1 MSTET
6 KEIRKISLLNDYAFK
21 SLFRS
26 IEARE
31 MVASFLSAITGIEK
45 QLLMEADY
53 QGGELPK
60 KNTGEKAKIS
70 DIIVKIKKDNKLVL
84 EMNQFKSNNIFEKNA
99 SYIFSILTETMKVK
113 QKNYPQ
119 IILINID
126 NFNAFQTDK
135 PILHFKLR
143 DEEGHIETN
152 QYHSIHLVLENV
164 VNTKY
169 NIDEEIKK
177 MVELLTMSTLEE
189 MKDKFKGDEI
199 YMAAIRKVEDLSK
212 DPNFIGYY
220 DVEEAKRQE
229 LEDMYDTGVSKG
241 IEKRTIEVVKA
252 MLLDHLDYSAIS
264 KYTNLT
270 MEQIKDIESNL

>member
-1 MSTET
+1 MSTKT
-6 KEIRKISLLNDYAFK
+6 KISLLNDYAFK

-31 MVASFLSAITGIEK
+31 MVATFLSAITGIEK

-60 KNTGEKAKIS
+60 KNTREKAKTS

-84 EMNQFKSNNIFEKNA
+84 EMNQFKSSNIFEKNA
-99 SYIFSILTETMKVK
+99 NYVFSILTETMEIK
-113 QKNYPQ
+113 QKDYPKV
-119 IILINID
+119 ILINID

-135 PILHFKLR
+135 PILDFKLR

-164 VNTKY
+164 VNLKY
-169 NIDEEIKK
+169 NIHEEIKK
-177 MVELLTMSTLEE
+177 TVELLTTNTLEE
-189 MKDKFKGDEI
+189 MKDKFKGDGI

-212 DPNFIGYY
+212 DPNFVGYY
-220 DVEEAKRQE
+220 DVEEARRQE
-229 LEDMYDTGVSKG
+229 LEDMYDTGVSEG
-241 IEKRTIEVVKA
+241 IEQNKIEIAKQLLALGTISIE
-252 MLLDHLDYSAIS
+252 DIS
-264 KYTNLT
+264 KATGLS
-270 MEQIKDIESNL
+270 ISKIEELQKK